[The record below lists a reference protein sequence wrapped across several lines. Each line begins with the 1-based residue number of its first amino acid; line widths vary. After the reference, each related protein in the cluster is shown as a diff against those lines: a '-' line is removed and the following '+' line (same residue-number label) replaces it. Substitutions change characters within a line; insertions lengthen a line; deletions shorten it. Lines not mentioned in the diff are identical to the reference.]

1 MKKPMKRLVYLYE
14 MEWCEPSKAAP
25 ECQIHNGS
33 INNPKMM
40 GYKTIAMS
48 RQVKSNKEVVQ
59 TYNWLRKNMFHPIM
73 TETKSGSI
81 RIMYFKK
88 WSK

>member
-25 ECQIHNGS
+25 ECQIHSGS
-33 INNPKMM
+33 SNTPKMV

-48 RQVKSNKEVVQ
+48 RQVKSNKEIVQ
-59 TYNWLRKNMFHPIM
+59 AYNWLRKKYVPSHHDGNQGRQYPNHVF
-73 TETKSGSI
+73 
-81 RIMYFKK
+81 
-88 WSK
+88 

>member
-14 MEWCEPSKAAP
+14 LEWCGSSNNSK
-25 ECQIHNGS
+25 
-33 INNPKMM
+33 MV

-48 RQVKSNKEVVQ
+48 RHIESNKEIVQ
-59 TYNWLRKNMFHPIM
+59 VYNWLRKNMFNPIM
-73 TETKSGSI
+73 TETKSGNI

-88 WSK
+88 RGK